1 MKCIISIVLS
11 ITILF
16 ISSGCKTDDEVRNL
30 REQAYN
36 KGYYDAI
43 DCVKRKG
50 GAASRAA
57 DICEN
62 E

>member
-1 MKCIISIVLS
+1 MKCTLFLYLS
-11 ITILF
+11 VTLLTAL
-16 ISSGCKTDDEVRNL
+16 SGCKTNDEVQNL

-36 KGYYDAI
+36 QGYYDAI

-50 GAASRAA
+50 GSASKAA